1 MKYLRLKKNSDFQKV
16 FRRGKKVF
24 SPYITLLYYPS
35 NETTFGIAIS
45 KKYGKAVKRNR
56 IKRLL
61 RESFRSFEPQIT
73 QNFFFVFIP
82 KISDTYDFHELKQNM
97 EFILKKGNFLQ
108 E

>member
-56 IKRLL
+56 IKRLI
-61 RESFRSFEPQIT
+61 RASFAKSLSELNGAYTI
-73 QNFFFVFIP
+73 VALP
-82 KISDTYDFHELKQNM
+82 KISEEYTFENF
-97 EFILKKGNFLQ
+97 EKGIKSCFGRMNQ
-108 E
+108 CQK

>member
-56 IKRLL
+56 IKRLI
-61 RESFRSFEPQIT
+61 RASFAKSLPELNGAYTI
-73 QNFFFVFIP
+73 VALP
-82 KISDTYDFHELKQNM
+82 KISEEYTFENF
-97 EFILKKGNFLQ
+97 EKGIKSWFGRMNQ
-108 E
+108 SQK